1 MHAMAGTT
9 RSHRWISCGLLLAA
23 FATLSHPALAAPSR
37 VALVIGI
44 SQYSSVPSLTNPQ
57 MDADAVSRALRDD
70 GFDVTELVQP
80 NELGRATLFASIKAF
95 RAKATGTEA
104 AVIYY
109 AGHGV
114 EAGGRNYLLPA
125 DAKAGSPDEIEGS
138 AIPSGMLIGAVS
150 GASQVRLVILDA
162 CRDNPFAG
170 ESGWGQGTRSIG
182 QSRGLARETNL
193 PPNVVVLLATQP
205 GLKAN
210 DGKSGDNSPFAHAL
224 AVALTSENL
233 RISSLPTVVSKRMR
247 QLSGIDQSPDQQG
260 IFDEPDWM
268 FKAGANVAQAS
279 PAVSATPVAATA
291 PPAPVETARG
301 YGLVLQSRNDGRPGL
316 LVVEVANNSP
326 FDGTLQ
332 PGDVILKLNSATPHG
347 PQSVIGALQQERRAS
362 VNVQHGGQG
371 VPTST
376 ELTLPK
382 DTEE

>member
-1 MHAMAGTT
+1 MPPH
-9 RSHRWISCGLLLAA
+9 L
-23 FATLSHPALAAPSR
+23 ALAAPR
-37 VALVIGI
+37 KVALVIGI
-44 SQYSSVPSLTNPQ
+44 SQYTSVPSLTNPQ
-57 MDADAVSRALRDD
+57 TDADAVSKALRDD
-70 GFDVTELVQP
+70 GFDVTELTNPEQ
-80 NELGRATLFASIKAF
+80 LDRTALWTSITAF
-95 RAKATGTEA
+95 RNKANGTEA

-114 EAGGRNYLLPA
+114 EANGHNWLLPR

-138 AIPSGMLIGAVS
+138 AIASAMLIGAVS

-170 ESGWGQGTRSIG
+170 ESGWAQSTRSIG

-210 DGKSGDNSPFAHAL
+210 DGKGGTNSPFAQAL
-224 AVALTSENL
+224 ATALTSENL
-233 RISSLPTVVSKRMR
+233 RISSLPTVVSKQMR
-247 QLSGIDQSPDQQG
+247 QVSGIDQRPDQQG

-268 FKAGANVAQAS
+268 FRAGAGAPLPTPAAFVAPPATQA
-279 PAVSATPVAATA
+279 AAALA
-291 PPAPVETARG
+291 PPAPAETARG
-301 YGLVLQSRNDGRPGL
+301 YGLVLQSRSDGGRGL
-316 LVVEVANNSP
+316 MVVDVANGSP

-332 PGDVILKLNSATPHG
+332 PGDVILKLNSATPSG
-347 PQSVIGALQQERRAS
+347 PQSVIGTLAHERRAS

-382 DTEE
+382 ETDE